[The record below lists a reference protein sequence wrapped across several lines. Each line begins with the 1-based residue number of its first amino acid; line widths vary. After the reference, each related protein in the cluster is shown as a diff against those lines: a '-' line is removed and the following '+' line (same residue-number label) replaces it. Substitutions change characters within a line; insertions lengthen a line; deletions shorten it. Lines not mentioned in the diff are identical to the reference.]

1 MSSRREYEIAF
12 VGLKPGIHEFL
23 YEIDDRFFEEF
34 GKQDF
39 KNCKSQVKLLLE
51 KNTGFMMLKFEVGGT
66 IEVQCDRCGNDLP
79 MELWDEFEMLVKMT
93 DEPEKMNEEEESP
106 DVFYISRT
114 ESHLH
119 VKNWI
124 YEFINLSIPM
134 QKMCR
139 ESEMGGPFCN
149 KEVLAKLAALNPQTN
164 ENKSIW
170 KGLDKFRNE

>member
-1 MSSRREYEIAF
+1 MGSRREYEIAF

-39 KNCKSQVKLLLE
+39 KNCKVNVKLELE
-51 KNTGFMMLKFEVGGT
+51 KNAGFMLLKFEVGGA
-66 IEVQCDRCGNDLP
+66 IDVLCDRCGNDLTL
-79 MELWDEFEMLVKMT
+79 ELWDEFEMLVKMT
-93 DEPEKMNEEEESP
+93 DEPEKMNEVEESP
-106 DVFYISRT
+106 DVFFIDRT

-119 VKNWI
+119 IKNWI

-134 QKMCR
+134 QNMCKD
-139 ESEMGGPFCN
+139 SEMGGTQCN
-149 KEVLAKLAALNPQTN
+149 KEVLARLAQLNPQST

-170 KGLDKFRNE
+170 KDLDKFRNE